1 MKKKWNRKSNLF
13 FTLNTLMKTFLL
25 LYLFLLTRSIF
36 GQTAWS
42 PYQRVLWIQPATFQS
57 EYNNPFLPSPYRMNI
72 FQTAVQYG
80 ITDKL
85 TYDLT
90 IGYGRIHKISNYYPF
105 AGVEQENLTTTKS
118 GFIDSRMGVRYK
130 FLDEMESKYDWM
142 PTISLRLGAIKKGD
156 YDRRPQ
162 SLGDG
167 ASGVEANL
175 YFAKDFNFYGFGT
188 YGDIGYRKREKPVP
202 SDQIYSVSLY
212 KTFFEN
218 IYLITGYRGQ
228 RSLGGY
234 AFADPAQNEGQI
246 PSATTTTTTQTTDFE
261 TYATNRWL
269 REERPDWARR
279 ENFLRQEFSLAYRDS
294 FGNFYTLYYSKTL
307 KVDNSPILETFGIL
321 ANFSFY
327 L

>member
-1 MKKKWNRKSNLF
+1 MKS
-13 FTLNTLMKTFLL
+13 FLL
-25 LYLFLLTRSIF
+25 LYLLLLTHSIF

-42 PYQRVLWIQPATFQS
+42 PYERVLWIQPSTFQS

-72 FQTAVQYG
+72 FQTAIQYG

-90 IGYGRIHKISNYYPF
+90 VGYGKIHKISNYYPL

-118 GFIDSRMGVRYK
+118 GFMDSRMGLRYK
-130 FLDEMESKYDWM
+130 FLDEMESKYNWM
-142 PTISLRLGAIKKGD
+142 PTISLSLGAIKKGD

-202 SDQIYSVSLY
+202 SDQI
-212 KTFFEN
+212 
-218 IYLITGYRGQ
+218 
-228 RSLGGY
+228 
-234 AFADPAQNEGQI
+234 
-246 PSATTTTTTQTTDFE
+246 
-261 TYATNRWL
+261 
-269 REERPDWARR
+269 
-279 ENFLRQEFSLAYRDS
+279 
-294 FGNFYTLYYSKTL
+294 
-307 KVDNSPILETFGIL
+307 
-321 ANFSFY
+321 
-327 L
+327 

>member
-1 MKKKWNRKSNLF
+1 MKSILCI
-13 FTLNTLMKTFLL
+13 FLL
-25 LYLFLLTRSIF
+25 FISNSIF

-42 PYQRVLWIQPATFQS
+42 PYQRTLWIQPASFQS

-85 TYDLT
+85 TFDAT
-90 IGYGRIHKISNYYPF
+90 IGYGKIHKISNYYPY
-105 AGVEQENLTTTKS
+105 AGVELENPSTTKS

-130 FLDEMESKYDWM
+130 FLDEMESRYDWM
-142 PTISLRLGAIKKGD
+142 PTISLRVGAIKKGD

-167 ASGVEANL
+167 ASGAEMNL
-175 YFAKDFNFYGFGT
+175 YFAKDFNFYGLGT
-188 YGDIGYRKREKPVP
+188 YGDIGYRKRENPVP
-202 SDQIYSVSLY
+202 NDQIYSWSLY
-212 KTFFEN
+212 KIFFEN
-218 IYLITGYRGQ
+218 IYFIAGYRGQ
-228 RSLGGY
+228 KGLGGY
-234 AFADPAQNEGQI
+234 AFADPAQNESQTT
-246 PSATTTTTTQTTDFE
+246 PSATPVTTPLTPNFE
-261 TYATNRWL
+261 TFVTNKWL
-269 REERPDWARR
+269 SENRPDWARR